1 MSTNTTN
8 TGYNPMDVLNNIYTG
23 TSDFLGDIWG
33 QAGVK
38 AKPESWNVGGMEF
51 ADVSHLDPFEL
62 EGATYNPAVKAQE
75 GTGIA
80 GAWSDMSGK
89 DQFGLVAGLGMAGL
103 QGYNAYQANETAQD
117 KLDFQ
122 MDAFNKNF
130 GMQQTAYNDNIEA
143 KNRTLASATGS
154 NEYAHDYVG
163 DRKNQNI
170 A

>member
-38 AKPESWNVGGMEF
+38 AQPEFWQIGDSKVYDTSM
-51 ADVSHLDPFEL
+51 LDPIEL

-80 GAWSDMSGK
+80 GAWGDMSGK
-89 DQFGLVAGLGMAGL
+89 EQFNLVAGLGMAGL
-103 QGYNAYQANETAQD
+103 QGYNAYQANELAQE

-130 GMQQTAYNDNIEA
+130 AMQQQAYNDNIQA